1 VKWDF
6 ENDFIVS
13 NNSDFLVLLFCFSPA
28 GLGVAVGA
36 GVQSMVA
43 FVNLGSYYIIGL
55 PAGILLGYV
64 VHLEVQV
71 SMTYTHYQAH

>member
-1 VKWDF
+1 MKWDF
-6 ENDFIVS
+6 GNDFIGS
-13 NNSDFLVLLFCFSPA
+13 NNSDFLIFLFCSSPNV
-28 GLGVAVGA
+28 LGVAVGA

-71 SMTYTHYQAH
+71 SMTYTQYQAH